1 MWWIIILGLV
11 GLAFGADELG
21 RGGWLIGLAIG
32 ALLGYCIKLSR
43 RVSELEST
51 FQRWRSEASTITPS
65 ASQQQTERE
74 PVHGYPDTQPE
85 SAPDPKPKA
94 VPTQE
99 TITPVMTP
107 TAPYQHDAD
116 FETQSDAPA
125 RDPWQSR
132 NEKPITAPG
141 ETFNPF
147 ERVFQFISNFFTQ
160 GNPVV
165 RIGVVVL
172 FFGVSF
178 LLKYAAEHSMLPI
191 ELRLIAVACGAI
203 AMMVVGWKL
212 RTREG
217 QYGLVLQGGGIGL
230 LYALIF
236 AAAKYY
242 TLFPLTG
249 AFAMMFLVV
258 MLGSLLAVLQNA
270 LSLALLAS
278 VGGYLAP
285 ILTSSGDG
293 NHIALFTYYLLLN
306 TGILLIAWF
315 KAWRLLNLTSFAF
328 TFVVATAWGVLRYND
343 AHYLSSQLFL
353 IAFFLQFLAISFLF
367 AVRQPPELKGLIDG
381 SLVFGLPLL
390 AFGLQNALVGDWPY
404 ALAISALALAAVY
417 ILLAAYVLK
426 RTAKDLSLLGY
437 SYLCLGGVFAT
448 IAVPLALDAQW
459 TAATWALEGVGLLW
473 VGLQQRKLLPRLSGY
488 LLQILAFLSLLSDG
502 GLQTGDTAFIQG
514 DYLGLILVS
523 VSAVVIAWLLDRF
536 TEHCTGNEAFLSGA
550 WLGAGLL
557 LFSIAQLNEMQ
568 AHLIREWRAPSFILY
583 SSVFVTTLLWLKN
596 KLPWQRLHFAGFALL
611 PVVALSSFSLLGTA
625 GLHPFG
631 IAGALAYGVFYVCH
645 YRLLRSEAQA
655 WPSTLQETY
664 HAIGGILLL
673 LLLFRETQLQLQQ
686 FADTSLLQQAI
697 WLLVYS
703 VPVVLSMTV
712 HRIERWP
719 FSEFPFAYRVIIPAL
734 PLALSVGWFI
744 SATFRSGV
752 MPDMPFVPVL
762 NVMDLGQLAVMLLL
776 VYANKN
782 RLCALDR
789 LPFVWRVGVL
799 AGMGFVVLNAMLLRA
814 LHYYLDIPYTAY
826 SLWRSMTVQMALSIL
841 WTILALL
848 AMYLAKRWQQRQV
861 WMVGA
866 GLLGIVLMKLF
877 FKELA
882 DSGTLTRIVSF
893 LVVGALMLLI
903 GYISPLPPKAVATE
917 KTS

>member
-1 MWWIIILGLV
+1 MWWIVVLGLV
-11 GLAFGADELG
+11 GLAIGADELG

-43 RVSELEST
+43 RVSELESA
-51 FQRWRSEASTITPS
+51 FQRWRSESSLAAPNEDRKS
-65 ASQQQTERE
+65 AARE
-74 PVHGYPDTQPE
+74 PVHGFPEPQPE
-85 SAPDPKPKA
+85 PAPKPRA
-94 VPTQE
+94 APVQE
-99 TITPVMTP
+99 TIAPVAAP
-107 TAPYQHDAD
+107 TASYQRDAD
-116 FETQSDAPA
+116 FETQSDVPA

-132 NEKPITAPG
+132 NEKSTTAPG
-141 ETFNPF
+141 EAFNPF
-147 ERVFQFISNFFTQ
+147 ERIFQFISNFFTQ

-217 QYGLVLQGGGIGL
+217 QYGLVLQGGGVGL

-278 VGGYLAP
+278 IGGYLAP
-285 ILTSSGDG
+285 ILTSSGEG
-293 NHIALFTYYLLLN
+293 NHIALFSYYLLLN
-306 TGILLIAWF
+306 TGILVIAWF

-328 TFVVATAWGVLRYND
+328 TFIVATAWGVLRYND

-353 IAFFLQFLAISFLF
+353 IAFLLQFLAISLLF
-367 AVRQPPELKGLIDG
+367 ALRQPPELKGLVDG

-390 AFGLQNALVGDWPY
+390 AFGMQNTLVGDWPY
-404 ALAISALALAAVY
+404 ALAISALILAAVY
-417 ILLAAYVLK
+417 ILLAALVLK
-426 RTAKDLSLLGY
+426 RKEKSLSLLGY
-437 SYLCLGGVFAT
+437 SYLCLGGGFAT

-459 TAATWALEGVGLLW
+459 TAAAWALEGVGLLW

-488 LLQILAFLSLLSDG
+488 LLQILAFLSLLADG
-502 GLQTGDTAFIQG
+502 GLQTGDTPFIQG
-514 DYLGLILVS
+514 DYLGLILIS
-523 VSAVVIAWLLDRF
+523 VSAVAIAWLLDRF
-536 TEHCTGNEAFLSGA
+536 TQHCSGNEAFLSGA

-557 LFSIAQLNEMQ
+557 LFSIAQLNEML
-568 AHLIREWRAPSFILY
+568 AHLVREWRAPAFILY
-583 SSVFVTTLLWLKN
+583 ASLFVSLLLWLK
-596 KLPWQRLHFAGFALL
+596 KRLPWSRLHYAGFALL
-611 PVVALSSFSLLGTA
+611 PVVVLSSFSLFGVPE
-625 GLHPFG
+625 LHPFG
-631 IAGALAYGVFYVCH
+631 IAGALAYGVFYLCH
-645 YRLLRSEAQA
+645 YRLLRNETQQ
-655 WPSTLQETY
+655 WLGTLQEAY

-673 LLLFRETQLQLQQ
+673 LLLFRETQLQLQHLS
-686 FADTSLLQQAI
+686 DSSSLQQAI

-703 VPVVLSMTV
+703 VPVVLSMLV
-712 HRIERWP
+712 HHIERWP
-719 FSEFPFAYRVIIPAL
+719 FRDFPLAYRVIIPAL

-762 NVMDLGQLAVMLLL
+762 NVMDLGQLAVILLL
-776 VYANKN
+776 IYANKHS
-782 RLCALDR
+782 LCALDR

-799 AGMGFVVLNAMLLRA
+799 AAMGFVVLNAMLLRA

-826 SLWRSMTVQMALSIL
+826 ALWRSMTVQMALSIL
-841 WTILALL
+841 WTMLALL

-866 GLLGIVLMKLF
+866 GLLGVVLLKLF

-903 GYISPLPPKAVATE
+903 GYISPLPPKSVATE